1 MGKVKMLGAL
11 VGDIIGS
18 MYEFLNTKRTDFE
31 LFPEGSRFTDDSVMT
46 SVLWLV
52 PSLHADILFL
62 KRSQSVA
69 TVF

>member
-1 MGKVKMLGAL
+1 MEKVKMLGAL

-52 PSLHADILFL
+52 PLLHADIPFL
-62 KRSQSVA
+62 TRLQRVVTA
-69 TVF
+69 C